1 MLQWSTSAC
10 VTEPCITAGLTN
22 EELIQFTGTPL
33 ELPNISCH
41 SQAVEREVK
50 LSSSPWN
57 RNHDQQGFAFN
68 VASAR
73 KAIPQEQIAIKLFKE
88 KNKKQKSHTKNK
100 KGQIGVTSKLCFGPE
115 YGGGG
120 GV

>member
-1 MLQWSTSAC
+1 MLTHLLDKAQTYKVYRSLLQWSTSAC

-50 LSSSPWN
+50 LTTEC
-57 RNHDQQGFAFN
+57 
-68 VASAR
+68 SA
-73 KAIPQEQIAIKLFKE
+73 AVLGIE
-88 KNKKQKSHTKNK
+88 TT
-100 KGQIGVTSKLCFGPE
+100 TSRALHLM
-115 YGGGG
+115 
-120 GV
+120 